1 MWTPVVNI
9 PIPQYPGAI
18 ARAAPQFLSYA
29 LGWGISDYQGHRIV
43 SHGGAV
49 LGSLS
54 LVVLIPDLDVGFVIL
69 ENCESDETRVALQYE
84 LLDHYLQQPEYDW
97 AGAWSAL
104 AQEQPQATVEAV
116 QRRQRRAP
124 RSALHCRSIDMR
136 ATMRTPG
143 TARCPS
149 QRSKVA
155 W

>member
-84 LLDHYLQQPEYDW
+84 LLDHYLQQPEYDDF
-97 AGAWSAL
+97 GGSVPSRHP
-104 AQEQPQATVEAV
+104 E
-116 QRRQRRAP
+116 
-124 RSALHCRSIDMR
+124 
-136 ATMRTPG
+136 PG
-143 TARCPS
+143 CSEWVPVPAR
-149 QRSKVA
+149 
-155 W
+155 